1 LSALEEAIDAL
12 RDGKF
17 VLVHD
22 DKGRE
27 DEIDMV
33 MAAEYVKPE
42 SIATMR
48 NDAGGLLC
56 LAISNEITAKLGL
69 ALIQYFQ
76 N

>member
-1 LSALEEAIDAL
+1 ML
-12 RDGKF
+12 RHGKF

-33 MAAEYVKPE
+33 MAAEYITPKN
-42 SIATMR
+42 IATMR

-56 LAISNEITAKLGL
+56 
-69 ALIQYFQ
+69 
-76 N
+76 